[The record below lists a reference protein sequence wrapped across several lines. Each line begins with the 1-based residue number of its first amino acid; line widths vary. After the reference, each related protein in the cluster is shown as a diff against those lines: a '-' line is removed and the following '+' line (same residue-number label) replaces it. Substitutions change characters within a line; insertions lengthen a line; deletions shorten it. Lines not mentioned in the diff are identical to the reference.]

1 MSSDPELTL
10 LAFGADPDGG
20 TDPGIFFFF
29 SISFFSLC
37 EIFQRI
43 LMILQETIDG
53 S

>member
-29 SISFFSLC
+29 SISFC